1 MAVSLPT
8 VTSKPR
14 SRFALRWYSWL
25 LLVGAIVYGVA
36 WAMHWDD
43 RGVLWVVER
52 FESPAKRQ
60 ASVWLPDYRAV
71 IDAKRLPGMEKDEA
85 SDLSYNPQTKTLFSV
100 MGKNPFLVELTLQ
113 GDVLRKMPLN
123 GWNNPEGVTVM
134 ENGLMA
140 VVDERQHSLTI
151 VKVDASTTALNKA
164 DFPSYDLG
172 PSKDQNKAFEGV
184 TWDKRNQQ
192 FVLGEERPPALFT
205 WKGDGTWRYCD
216 NELSEN
222 LGITVPTANGM
233 GDPIEHLPIT
243 KAVKTLGY
251 MTCPTGDSTEA
262 IQQMNL
268 KHAVITSVNRDERAD
283 GGASIWAE
291 TINKVKELNPGLT
304 ISAGA
309 RVEICPDASPFLLTG
324 GFPLGGTWTGPGLS
338 GADDA
343 LVNTSLLLPGENKF
357 IYCLSDP
364 NFNACKAC
372 ATKIIYLNAAPIA
385 DFILPNNICL
395 NTTFSPQNKSVGG
408 NEFRWTTEENQN
420 SDKKNPSFLFQEPGL
435 KNLKL
440 EVKND
445 KNCRTN
451 KELSFNVST
460 PANINIT
467 LSDDE
472 SCAPYTVSINKIS
485 NGLGLLDHL
494 KSF

>member
-8 VTSKPR
+8 FTPKPR

-71 IDAKRLPGMEKDEA
+71 IDAKLLPGMEKDEA

-134 ENGLMA
+134 ENGLIA

-205 WKGDGTWRYCD
+205 WKSDGSQTLVGDKQKLANTKLDMRNLSALAIDPRTGHLLALSAESHLLL
-216 NELSEN
+216 ELDEKGEPVSF
-222 LGITVPTANGM
+222 M
-233 GDPIEHLPIT
+233 
-243 KAVKTLGY
+243 TL
-251 MTCPTGDSTEA
+251 
-262 IQQMNL
+262 L
-268 KHAVITSVNRDERAD
+268 
-283 GGASIWAE
+283 
-291 TINKVKELNPGLT
+291 
-304 ISAGA
+304 
-309 RVEICPDASPFLLTG
+309 G
-324 GFPLGGTWTGPGLS
+324 GF
-338 GADDA
+338 
-343 LVNTSLLLPGENKF
+343 N
-357 IYCLSDP
+357 
-364 NFNACKAC
+364 
-372 ATKIIYLNAAPIA
+372 
-385 DFILPNNICL
+385 
-395 NTTFSPQNKSVGG
+395 
-408 NEFRWTTEENQN
+408 
-420 SDKKNPSFLFQEPGL
+420 GL
-435 KNLKL
+435 KNTIPRAEGVTLDENGNL
-440 EVKND
+440 YM
-445 KNCRTN
+445 
-451 KELSFNVST
+451 VSE
-460 PANINIT
+460 PN
-467 LSDDE
+467 LYYRFE
-472 SCAPYTVSINKIS
+472 KQ
-485 NGLGLLDHL
+485 
-494 KSF
+494 K